1 MTNNLFREPI
11 TVDIELLKILINTK
25 NDTFHEKSKYL
36 LRNLSDEAYDQLYDY
51 LFQTDL
57 VNESQYHDTK
67 RHTKHMIDSI
77 NEMIMY
83 ETIDSMSENAFEKL
97 KDTYKKG
104 IINMFLIEMEY
115 NNL

>member
-11 TVDIELLKILINTK
+11 TVDIELLKVLVNTK
-25 NDTFHEKSKYL
+25 KDTFHEKSKYL
-36 LRNLSDEAYDQLYDY
+36 LRNLSDKAYDQLYDY

-57 VNESQYHDTK
+57 VNESKYHDTK
-67 RHTKHMIDSI
+67 RHIKHMIDSI
-77 NEMIMY
+77 KEMIMY

-97 KDTYKKG
+97 KDIYKKG
-104 IINMFLIEMEY
+104 IINVFLTEIEY